1 MRSAHTSYREKS
13 MNILLYVIGW
23 SFAVPLAWLI
33 LSTIWP
39 ATFWYT
45 GSIWGALA
53 IHMIIGFFVGII
65 SAND

>member
-1 MRSAHTSYREKS
+1 

-33 LSTIWP
+33 LSTLWP

-53 IHMIIGFFVGII
+53 IHMIIGFFVGIV